1 MAYLKQ
7 AGYYYASCIMQD
19 YECPQDGVPNEKTRD
34 LESFMSHKLNS
45 YDYDQI
51 ERFFRQYP
59 PTQLFNR
66 RQIRSIAHYAQEFAR
81 DIRDHYYRSLVLQGR
96 I

>member
-7 AGYYYASCIMQD
+7 AGGYYAGYIMRD

-45 YDYDQI
+45 EDYNQV
-51 ERFFRQYP
+51 ENFFRQYLN
-59 PTQLFNR
+59 TQPFNR
-66 RQIRSIAHYAQEFAR
+66 RQIRSIAQYAQEFAR
-81 DIRDHYYRSLVLQGR
+81 YIRDHYYCSLAVQGR

>member
-7 AGYYYASCIMQD
+7 AGGYYAGYIMQD

-34 LESFMSHKLNS
+34 LEFFMSHKLNS

-51 ERFFRQYP
+51 ERFFRRYRH
-59 PTQLFNR
+59 TQPVSR
-66 RQIRSIAHYAQEFAR
+66 RQLRSIAQYAQEFA
-81 DIRDHYYRSLVLQGR
+81 
-96 I
+96 